1 MIRLNPH
8 RDPTWFELLP
18 GVRVKVAPVTTAV
31 MMAAR
36 RDPEVIAS
44 ATGDRETDIE
54 IAVGKALARLT
65 IVDWEGVADEAG
77 QPVAVTPEAIG
88 HLLDIW
94 SVWLGWASQVLTTFV
109 AMDAEKN
116 ASAPLP
122 TGSSARARNTA
133 RPAKAPART
142 ARAS

>member
-1 MIRLNPH
+1 MIRINPH
-8 RDPTWFELLP
+8 REPTWFELLP

-36 RDPEVIAS
+36 RDEAVRA
-44 ATGDRETDIE
+44 AAEGDEAGVE

-77 QPVAVTPEAIG
+77 QPVAVTPEGIG

-94 SVWLGWASQVLTTFV
+94 PVWLAWASQVLATFV

-116 ASAPLP
+116 ASAPSP
-122 TGSSARARNTA
+122 TGSSARAQDTA
-133 RPAKAPART
+133 PDATASAKT